1 MTDEE
6 GEAAI
11 AAVRESM
18 PSKTQTRYN
27 QRDIKKRR
35 ENERKKRGIK
45 MTDKQILEEL
55 YRRLQATE
63 FSAPIEQSA
72 CSSFRREGHLGVN
85 RYDIKD
91 FIEQEWSK
99 RDEVV
104 CSKMEPTSAS
114 ATKEQLED

>member
-1 MTDEE
+1 
-6 GEAAI
+6 
-11 AAVRESM
+11 
-18 PSKTQTRYN
+18 
-27 QRDIKKRR
+27 
-35 ENERKKRGIK
+35 

-63 FSAPIEQSA
+63 FSAPQPTAERA
-72 CSSFRREGHLGVN
+72 SFRREGHLGVN

-114 ATKEQLED
+114 ATKEQLEN

>member
-1 MTDEE
+1 
-6 GEAAI
+6 
-11 AAVRESM
+11 
-18 PSKTQTRYN
+18 
-27 QRDIKKRR
+27 
-35 ENERKKRGIK
+35 

-55 YRRLQATE
+55 HRRLQDY
-63 FSAPIEQSA
+63 

-114 ATKEQLED
+114 ATKDN

>member
-1 MTDEE
+1 
-6 GEAAI
+6 
-11 AAVRESM
+11 
-18 PSKTQTRYN
+18 
-27 QRDIKKRR
+27 
-35 ENERKKRGIK
+35 

-55 YRRLQATE
+55 HRRLQDY
-63 FSAPIEQSA
+63 

>member
-1 MTDEE
+1 
-6 GEAAI
+6 
-11 AAVRESM
+11 
-18 PSKTQTRYN
+18 
-27 QRDIKKRR
+27 
-35 ENERKKRGIK
+35 

-55 YRRLQATE
+55 HRRLQDY
-63 FSAPIEQSA
+63 

-104 CSKMEPTSAS
+104 CSKMEP

>member
-1 MTDEE
+1 
-6 GEAAI
+6 
-11 AAVRESM
+11 
-18 PSKTQTRYN
+18 
-27 QRDIKKRR
+27 
-35 ENERKKRGIK
+35 

-55 YRRLQATE
+55 HRRLQDY
-63 FSAPIEQSA
+63 

-104 CSKMEPTSAS
+104 CSKTELTLKKK
-114 ATKEQLED
+114 ATK

>member
-1 MTDEE
+1 
-6 GEAAI
+6 
-11 AAVRESM
+11 
-18 PSKTQTRYN
+18 
-27 QRDIKKRR
+27 
-35 ENERKKRGIK
+35 

-55 YRRLQATE
+55 HRRLQDY
-63 FSAPIEQSA
+63 

-104 CSKMEPTSAS
+104 CSKMELTLKKKA
-114 ATKEQLED
+114 AK